1 MYKLKKSLINNFKT
15 NIIKLIL
22 NYIIL
27 KQNMLNL
34 NKKVDSLRFKLLDQQ
49 NLIMLGKQK
58 TKIFK
63 LLQIN

>member
-34 NKKVDSLRFKLLDQQ
+34 NKKVDNLRFKLLDQQ

-58 TKIFK
+58 TKIFR

>member
-15 NIIKLIL
+15 NIFKLIL